1 MSSVFDLPKSVEE
14 LGSLNDDMTR
24 VSYQQVSATRD
35 VVGANFPN
43 GTQHYKFTTGSTQWW
58 IPARS
63 YLRMRVSIEKVGGAA
78 LDVGDDIAP
87 NMGICANLFQSA
99 EIRLQGKTISRISD
113 FLPQIDALETRL
125 SKSKSYLDSTG
136 ASLNLWQPSVAER
149 QTVMAQGCPIL
160 NKSGAKKVTRTS
172 LANPNQVA
180 VAAGG
185 VFTFTQNGGTAI
197 PNLTNTFSRGDT
209 AKIVLDAGGG
219 VAGTT
224 YTIEVAAVGAATLT
238 SSSSQAAVGAT
249 NILTLEKIEP
259 VSATR
264 AKQDI
269 ELIWTPPLALMKH
282 DKALPTGAWE
292 LVLTPHNS
300 SAYQKYGIESSLS
313 DKTTGN
319 GGNFQLSVDQVFFY
333 CATVEGKRFEEGSYM
348 LDLDHTTCQVNTV
361 DQATFGQK
369 DFTVSPSTYALTAAY
384 QDGRVGT
391 DTRISSTK
399 FRSYQNGVAGVIPAD
414 TAVVPQELNLQRF
427 FINYNSQNF
436 PQPDADPEFDTEK
449 DYTAQRYAET
459 QIMSGCMFD
468 TGGCETIQEYHD
480 RGSYYHFRCPQD
492 AGNRATRVIVH
503 QGFKAPVELNNNRLL
518 LFSHHKSVMYV
529 SVKDGQVLSVDVEEM

>member
-24 VSYQQVSATRD
+24 VGYQQVSATRD
-35 VVGANFPN
+35 VTGVTFPN

-63 YLRMRVSIEKVGGAA
+63 YFRMRVSIKDAA
-78 LDVGDDIAP
+78 GNPLVVGDDVAP

-149 QTVMAQGCPIL
+149 QTVMANGCPIL
-160 NKSGAKKVTRTS
+160 NKSGAKKVTTTS
-172 LANPNQVA
+172 LAAPNQVA

-185 VFTFTQNGGTAI
+185 IFTFTQNGGVAI
-197 PNLTNTFSRGDT
+197 PNLANTFAVGDT
-209 AKIVLDAGGG
+209 ARISVVGGL
-219 VAGTT
+219 T

-249 NILTLEKIEP
+249 NVTSLEKIEP
-259 VSATR
+259 VSASR
-264 AKQDI
+264 AVENI
-269 ELIWTPPLALMKH
+269 ELIWSPPLALMKH

-292 LVLTPHNS
+292 IVLNPHNS
-300 SAYQKYGIESSLS
+300 SAYQKYGIESSEA
-313 DKTTGN
+313 DKNAG
-319 GGNFQLSVDQVFFY
+319 VDFNLTVDEVFFY

-348 LDLDHTTCQVNTV
+348 LDLDQTSCQVNPIS
-361 DQATFGQK
+361 QPAFGQK

-391 DTRISSTK
+391 NSLCSSTK
-399 FRSYQNGVAGVIPAD
+399 FKSYNVAL
-414 TAVVPQELNLQRF
+414 TESEELKLNRF

-436 PQPDADPEFDTEK
+436 PQPDADPEFDATT
-449 DYTAQRYAET
+449 DRTAQRYAES

-503 QGFKAPVELNNNRLL
+503 QGFTGGTDVTNMRLL
-518 LFSHHKSVMYV
+518 LFCHHKSVMYV

>member
-24 VSYQQVSATRD
+24 VGYQQVSATRD
-35 VVGANFPN
+35 VTKTSFPN

-63 YLRMRVSIEKVGGAA
+63 YFRMRLSIKNGVGAGAA
-78 LDVGDDIAP
+78 LTVGDGIAP

-99 EIRLQGKTISRISD
+99 EIRLQGKTISRIGD

-149 QTVMAQGCPIL
+149 QTVMANNCPIL
-160 NKSGAKKVTRTS
+160 NKSGASQVTKTS
-172 LANPNQVA
+172 LAAPNQVA
-180 VAAGG
+180 VVVGG
-185 VFTFTQNGGTAI
+185 VFTFTQNGGVAI
-197 PNLTNTFSRGDT
+197 PDLTTIFSVGDT
-209 AKIVLDAGGG
+209 ARITVVGGL
-219 VAGTT
+219 T

-249 NILTLEKIEP
+249 NITSLEKIEP
-259 VSATR
+259 VSASR
-264 AKQDI
+264 AVQDI

-282 DKALPTGAWE
+282 DKALPQGAWE
-292 LVLTPHNS
+292 IVLTPHNS
-300 SAYQKYGIESSLS
+300 SAYQKYAIESIGA
-313 DKTTGN
+313 DKTAGTGN
-319 GGNFQLSVDQVFFY
+319 DFQVSVDDVFFY

-348 LDLDHTTCQVNTV
+348 LDLDQTSCQVNTV
-361 DQATFGQK
+361 DQTTFGQK
-369 DFTVSPSTYALTAAY
+369 DFTVSPSTYALTCAY

-391 DTRISSTK
+391 NSLCSSTK
-399 FRSYQNGVAGVIPAD
+399 FKSYNAGV
-414 TAVVPQELNLQRF
+414 TESTELKLTRL

-436 PQPDADPEFDTEK
+436 PQPDSDPAFDETK
-449 DYTAQRYAET
+449 DYTAQRYTES
-459 QIMSGCMFD
+459 QIASGCMFD

-480 RGSYYHFRCPQD
+480 RGAYYHFRCPQD

-503 QGFKAPVELNNNRLL
+503 QGFATGTDLTNNRLL
-518 LFSHHKSVMYV
+518 LFSHSKSVMYV

>member
-24 VSYQQVSATRD
+24 VGYQQVSATRD
-35 VVGANFPN
+35 VTGASFPN

-63 YLRMRVSIEKVGGAA
+63 YFRMRVSIKDAA
-78 LDVGDDIAP
+78 GNPLVVGDDVAP

-149 QTVMAQGCPIL
+149 QTVMSNDAPIL
-160 NKSGAKKVTRTS
+160 NKSGAKDVLTTS
-172 LANPNQVA
+172 IVAPNQVA
-180 VAAGG
+180 ITVGG
-185 VFTFTQNGGTAI
+185 LFTFTQNGGVAI
-197 PNLTNTFSRGDT
+197 PNLTTIFNVGDT
-209 AKIVLDAGGG
+209 AKITVAGGL
-219 VAGTT
+219 T

-238 SSSSQAAVGAT
+238 SSSSQAAVVAT
-249 NILTLEKIEP
+249 NCTSLERIRS
-259 VSATR
+259 VSASR
-264 AKQDI
+264 AVENI

-292 LVLTPHNS
+292 IVLNPHNS
-300 SAYQKYGIESSLS
+300 SAYQKYGIESSQA
-313 DKTTGN
+313 DKTAG
-319 GGNFQLSVDQVFFY
+319 VDFNLTVDEVFFY

-348 LDLDHTTCQVNTV
+348 LDLDQTSCQVNTIN
-361 DQATFGQK
+361 QAAFGQK

-391 DTRISSTK
+391 NSLCSSTK
-399 FRSYQNGVAGVIPAD
+399 FKSLNVAL
-414 TAVVPQELNLQRF
+414 TESEELKLNRF

-436 PQPDADPEFDTEK
+436 PQPDADPEFDATT
-449 DYTAQRYAET
+449 DRTAQRYAES
-459 QIMSGCMFD
+459 QIASGCMFD

-503 QGFKAPVELNNNRLL
+503 QGFVGGTDVTNMRLL
-518 LFSHHKSVMYV
+518 LFCHHKSVMYV